1 VVERVQ
7 FRAATIALKAN
18 EADQE
23 AKAASQRY
31 RPVIAELQATGA
43 T

>member
-1 VVERVQ
+1 VVERIQ

-23 AKAASQRY
+23 AKAR
-31 RPVIAELQATGA
+31 IAAPRLSAR
-43 T
+43 